1 MNKMRSGFVLLLSLA
16 TSFSVMAQSDMDERK
31 IRFGLFASPNFG
43 WLKPNIPEFEKD
55 GWQPR
60 MGFGY
65 GAMMDYKFSASP
77 NYLLSTGFNVTT
89 NGGGMIEPWETVI
102 TETDTSYRFL
112 GTNDRTYRMQY
123 VNVPILLKMRTGDV
137 GYLSYFGA
145 IGVDLGFRTRSRIN
159 NTYTWLGTSQLQP
172 EDEED
177 LDFSANTNFMRM
189 ALNLTLGAEYNLTG
203 NTNLYLG
210 AGFHNGF
217 TNLFNGGVANRIL
230 DPAPDGTPALSV
242 LNQVIPTQ
250 QKKASTYYVSLDV
263 GVFF

>member
-1 MNKMRSGFVLLLSLA
+1 MSTSGL
-16 TSFSVMAQSDMDERK
+16 ERDLVST
-31 IRFGLFASPNFG
+31 IHTLG
-43 WLKPNIPEFEKD
+43 WAP
-55 GWQPR
+55 
-60 MGFGY
+60 
-65 GAMMDYKFSASP
+65 A
-77 NYLLSTGFNVTT
+77 
-89 NGGGMIEPWETVI
+89 
-102 TETDTSYRFL
+102 
-112 GTNDRTYRMQY
+112 
-123 VNVPILLKMRTGDV
+123 
-137 GYLSYFGA
+137 
-145 IGVDLGFRTRSRIN
+145 
-159 NTYTWLGTSQLQP
+159 QLQP

-250 QKKASTYYVSLDV
+250 QKKASTYYVFTGRWCIFLDERN
-263 GVFF
+263 GHY